1 MITNNIRK
9 LGWIVTLT
17 FVVACAP
24 VTKKSVKQPEPRPVE
39 STVMPVVLPED
50 QTANLQYPGDEQEPV
65 YATITGDDRESLENK
80 APFMKLGSGR
90 FINVPAKKKQAVKP
104 SGEITLNFESVDIRE
119 VIKIIFEEILQE
131 NYLID
136 KNVQGVVTMHTET
149 PVAVD
154 SVLAI
159 LESVLHSNGAG
170 LVLNNG
176 IYKIVALSDIKKQLS
191 VPSVGKRG
199 KSISAGFGTQI
210 VPLQY
215 VAAKEIRKILEPM
228 IPEGLSLSIDE
239 ARNLLFIS
247 GIRSQI
253 NQALETIKLFDVD
266 WLKGMS
272 FGLFPLEY
280 ADSATIVDE
289 LNKLIGSS
297 GDGPLSGIVRLV
309 PIERLNSIMVI
320 THQPK
325 YLEEARRLVEQFD
338 RGTVTSPGQRL
349 YVYHLKHG
357 KAEEI
362 AGLLQEIFGGAGSS
376 GSDSG
381 AGKDVPPPQ
390 ERSNVRSPS
399 QSAVPPKGGTK
410 ETLSTGSASMTAGKE
425 EGGTR
430 GGGGQGAVNIIPD
443 QNRNAILILASAR
456 DYRAVEATIRK
467 LDVQPM
473 QVLIEATI
481 AEVALTDNLSYGVRW
496 FLQGN
501 IGDHTIQSG
510 LNLPLPGSVSG
521 PGLALGI
528 LNSADELRVFFDLL
542 NAQSSVEFLS
552 APQIMVVDNK
562 TANFRVGDQIPITTR
577 SSQSTTNPDAPIV
590 TEVQFRDTGT
600 LLSVTPRVNVGGM
613 VTLEINQEVSVPG
626 TSPAL
631 GGGGNVPISQRTID
645 STVVVH
651 SGQTVV
657 LGGMITQSTSN
668 SQDGIPILMDLPGVG
683 KFFSST
689 TEDVTRTELIITIT
703 PRVITNPMQAKAVTD
718 RLRKRLKDASALE
731 RSIQELSARPAL
743 PNETPTVKSAQ

>member
-1 MITNNIRK
+1 M
-9 LGWIVTLT
+9 TLT
-17 FVVACAP
+17 FLVACAP
-24 VTKKSVKQPEPRPVE
+24 VTEKPARYSEPQLVE
-39 STVMPVVLPED
+39 STPMPVVLED
-50 QTANLQYPGDEQEPV
+50 QTANLQYPGGEQEPV

-90 FINVPAKKKQAVKP
+90 FINAPARKEQAVKP

-119 VIKIIFEEILQE
+119 VIKIIFEEILHE
-131 NYLID
+131 NYLIN

-170 LVLNNG
+170 LVLSHG
-176 IYKIVALSDIKKQLS
+176 IYKIVTLSDIKKQS
-191 VPSVGKRG
+191 VVPSVGKRG

-289 LNKLIGSS
+289 LNKIIGSAADS
-297 GDGPLSGIVRLV
+297 PLSGIVRLV

-349 YVYHLKHG
+349 YVYHLRHA

-362 AGLLQEIFGGAGSS
+362 AGLLQEIFGGAGGS

-381 AGKDVPPPQ
+381 AGKDIPPPQ

-399 QSAVPPKGGTK
+399 QSAVPPKGGAK
-410 ETLSTGSASMTAGKE
+410 ESLSTGSASMTAGKE
-425 EGGTR
+425 GGAR
-430 GGGGQGAVNIIPD
+430 GSGGQGSVNIIPD

-501 IGDHTIQSG
+501 IGEHLIQTG

-528 LNSADELRVFFDLL
+528 LNSADELRLFFDLL
-542 NAQSSVEFLS
+542 NSQSSVEFLS

-626 TSPAL
+626 TSPAV

-657 LGGMITQSTSN
+657 LGGMITQSTKH

-731 RSIQELSARPAL
+731 MSLQELLARPAL
-743 PNETPTVKSAQ
+743 PSETPAVESVQ

>member
-17 FVVACAP
+17 FMVACAP
-24 VTKKSVKQPEPRPVE
+24 VTKKSVKQLEPRPVE
-39 STVMPVVLPED
+39 STPMSVVPED
-50 QTANLQYPGDEQEPV
+50 QTANLQNPGGEQEPV
-65 YATITGDDRESLENK
+65 YAMVTGDDRESLEDK
-80 APFMKLGSGR
+80 APFMKLGSGK
-90 FINVPAKKKQAVKP
+90 FINAPARKEQVVKP

-136 KNVQGVVTMHTET
+136 PKVQGVVTMHTET
-149 PVAVD
+149 PVAVN
-154 SVLAI
+154 SVLGI
-159 LESVLHSNGAG
+159 LEAVLHSNGAG
-170 LVLNNG
+170 LVLNND
-176 IYKIVALSDIKKQLS
+176 IYKIVALSDIKKQS
-191 VPSVGKRG
+191 AVPSIGKQG

-280 ADSATIVDE
+280 ADPATIVDE

-297 GDGPLSGIVRLV
+297 GDSPLSGIVRLV

-325 YLEEARRLVEQFD
+325 YLEEAGRLVEQFD

-362 AGLLQEIFGGAGSS
+362 AGLLQEIFGGAGGSA
-376 GSDSG
+376 SDSG
-381 AGKDVPPPQ
+381 AGNDVPPPQ

-399 QSAVPPKGGTK
+399 QSAVPPKGGAK
-410 ETLSTGSASMTAGKE
+410 ESLSTGSAMTAGKE

-430 GGGGQGAVNIIPD
+430 GNGGQGPVNIIPD

-626 TSPAL
+626 TAPAV

-657 LGGMITQSTSN
+657 LGGMITQSSSN
-668 SQDGIPILMDLPGVG
+668 SQDGIPVLMDLPGVG

-718 RLRKRLKDASALE
+718 RLRKRLKEASALE
-731 RSIQELSARPAL
+731 MSIQELSARPAL
-743 PNETPTVKSAQ
+743 PSEPPTVESVQ